1 LLCPKSLGGKTEKM
15 IKMDR
20 RRILQM
26 MAASAAMPLA
36 ATLPQAAAEESA
48 KPESDEALAHRLAA
62 DPQRPQVHFLPAK
75 NWMNDPNG
83 PIYWQGQYH
92 MFYQYNPHASVWG
105 DMHWGHAV
113 SADMI
118 HWQHRPVSLKPT
130 RGSGDGDGCFSGT
143 AVVDGG
149 KVKMLY
155 TGVAASPLMQATV
168 KDTPPYYRETQW
180 LAVAEDAELSRW
192 SKKKLLDAPPAGM
205 EVNGFRDPSPWR
217 QGDHWYMVLASGR
230 PNRGGA
236 ILLYRSTDLESWEFQ
251 HILSERGSGKATL
264 DSFDPFEVWEC
275 PEFFP
280 LGDRHVLIFSTAG
293 HTYWQS
299 GKLDPATMRF
309 EPTES
314 GIVDYG
320 SFYAAKTQLDAH
332 GRRIIWGWI
341 GEARPTEAHRA
352 AGWAGMMALPRLLD
366 LGPDGRLRQRIADEA
381 LSLRH
386 SEHKLDL
393 SQSEPGIRSQIDAIR
408 LKAALGEI
416 TASLLCASEPWN
428 LRLKV
433 PGKNPYLTIG
443 YHPRYREGIFVD
455 GHPVSVHLVEEAPVE
470 LDLVVDGSV
479 AELIVNQQS
488 ALTRRFYP
496 KGEVE
501 LGLDFDGPTSALR
514 QLSHWTL
521 SPISPNRLTS

>member
-1 LLCPKSLGGKTEKM
+1 
-15 IKMDR
+15 
-20 RRILQM
+20 M
-26 MAASAAMPLA
+26 MAAGAAVPLLTGGA
-36 ATLPQAAAEESA
+36 DAVAEEAA
-48 KPESDEALAHRLAA
+48 KTESDEALAARLAA

-83 PIYWQGQYH
+83 PLWWQGQYH
-92 MFYQYNPHASVWG
+92 MFYQYNPHAAVWG

-130 RGSGDGDGCFSGT
+130 RGSGDGEGCFSGT
-143 AVVDGG
+143 AVIDGG

-155 TGVAASPLMQATV
+155 TGVQESGLMQATV
-168 KDTPPYYRETQW
+168 KDAPPYYRETQW
-180 LAVAEDAELSRW
+180 MAVAEDAELSRW
-192 SKKKLLDAPPAGM
+192 TKKKLLDAPPAGM

-217 QGDHWYMVLASGR
+217 QGDSWYMVLASGR

-236 ILLYRSTDLESWEFQ
+236 VLLYRSADLEHWEFQ
-251 HILSERGSGKATL
+251 HILAERGGGKQSL

-280 LGDRHVLIFSTAG
+280 LGDRHVLIFSAAG

-299 GKLDPATMRF
+299 GKLDAATMHF
-309 EPTES
+309 EPTE
-314 GIVDYG
+314 GGVVDYG
-320 SFYAAKTQLDAH
+320 SFYAAKTQLDAQ

-341 GEARPTEAHRA
+341 GESRPAEVHRA
-352 AGWAGMMALPRLLD
+352 AGWAGMMALPRVLD

-381 LSLRH
+381 HSLRD
-386 SEHKLDL
+386 SAWQLDTA
-393 SQSEPGIRSQIDAIR
+393 QSEAALREQLAGIRFP
-408 LKAALGEI
+408 AALGEL
-416 TASLLCASEPWN
+416 AARLECGSEPWN
-428 LRLKV
+428 LRLKA
-433 PGKNPYLTIG
+433 PGENPYLTIG

-455 GHPVSVHLVEEAPVE
+455 GHPVRVQIDENKLVE

-479 AELIVNQQS
+479 TELIVNQES

-496 KGEVE
+496 KAGAE
-501 LGLDFDGPTSALR
+501 LRLEYEGPVSLLR
-514 QLSHWTL
+514 QLTHWKL
-521 SPISPNRLTS
+521 RPISPNRLTR